1 MKGVVTSAKL
11 QGIDASINTRFNQGR
26 LLVPGHVAKIA
37 TRIVSTSAKEA
48 YGWIASLPGL
58 DKNSAETIMAR
69 IALEGHEITNDEY
82 TKGIEIP
89 RKAVEDDT
97 YGMFGNVAAEFG
109 RKGAQKPDTELIAAL
124 LASFTT
130 LKAWTGKA
138 LFATDHALG
147 KGVVHNNKGVK
158 KLSAANF
165 QTGYAAIRNAKDG
178 AGDPLFTLSDPSK
191 VFLVVGPDYEATAAA
206 IVSMRTL
213 AGGGDNPN
221 YNKATVLV
229 LPGLGHSWFILDTA
243 ATVGA
248 VIFQDRL
255 PLSITANFSLTS
267 EDVLRRNVFAWYAR
281 SRFALGAGRPEYG
294 YGSTGENDA

>member
-11 QGIDASINTRFNQGR
+11 VGIDKSINTRFNEGR
-26 LLVPGHVAKIA
+26 LLVPGHAA
-37 TRIVSTSAKEA
+37 RLCTRIISTAAKEA

-58 DKNSAETIMAR
+58 DKNTAETIMAR
-69 IALEGHEITNDEY
+69 IALEGHELTNDEY
-82 TKGIEIP
+82 DKGIEIP
-89 RKAVEDDT
+89 RTAVEDDT

-109 RKGAQKPDTELIAAL
+109 RKGAQKPDTELIVALKAA
-124 LASFTT
+124 FTT

-147 KGVVHNNKGVK
+147 KSVTHSNKGTK

-178 AGDPLFTLSDPSK
+178 AGDALFTLLDPSK
-191 VFLVVGPDYEATAAA
+191 VFLVVDPDYEATAEA

-221 YNKATVLV
+221 YNKAKVVV
-229 LPGLGHSWFILDTA
+229 LPGLGHNWFILDTSA
-243 ATVGA
+243 NVGGL
-248 VIFQDRL
+248 IFQDRL
-255 PLSITANFSLTS
+255 PLSITANFNLTS
-267 EDVLRRNVFAWYAR
+267 EDVLRRKVFAWYAR
-281 SRFALGAGRPEYG
+281 SRFAIGAGRPEYA
-294 YGSTGENDA
+294 YGSTGADAA